1 MGQYHGF
8 DGFVTFSKKRG
19 VMIQRDWAATSL
31 FRPPWRRRRALI
43 RALLHVARR

>member
-19 VMIQRDWAATSL
+19 VMIQRRWAATRL
-31 FRPPWRRRRALI
+31 FRAPWHRRHRTI
-43 RALLHVARR
+43 DGLLRFVVR